1 MQRKWGDV
9 GLRRESFGYRRWVY
23 YILILLAVVLLTSC
37 NAADS
42 GTSLPELP
50 GSNRGPDKEGANSG
64 SDAPSDSDAGSESE
78 SDAEEGQTS
87 IPPKHDDL
95 DLLPEQKAA
104 MKQLA
109 NLSIEDKIGQMI
121 ISGFPGTELDT
132 ETEDL
137 IRKGQLGGVILFGPN
152 IHDQKQLQT
161 LINEVKESN
170 GEGQLPLFISVDE
183 EGGRVSRLPEGK
195 TEFPS
200 NQQIGK
206 YNNADLSAQIGSV
219 IGTELGAFGFNL
231 NFAPVLDIFSNPE
244 NTVIGNR
251 SFGDSA
257 ETVSE
262 LGIATM
268 KGMQETGVIAAVKHF
283 PGHGDTKVDSHIGLP
298 VVQKTKE
305 ELAELE
311 LVPFQAAIEDGA
323 DMMMAAHIQYP
334 KIDASLRPASLSEI
348 MLSTLLREEM
358 GYDGVVIT
366 DDLEMGA
373 IQQNYG
379 SGEAALMAIQAGA
392 DVVLFG
398 HTPAKAEKAYN
409 TLLQAVRKGELS
421 AADIDR
427 KVLRILTLK
436 YKYELTN
443 EPVEESAL
451 QVVGSSEHQQIAD
464 QVKK

>member
-1 MQRKWGDV
+1 MRK
-9 GLRRESFGYRRWVY
+9 ESFGYRKLAY
-23 YILILLAVVLLTSC
+23 YILIMLAIVLLTSC
-37 NAADS
+37 NAADT
-42 GTSLPELP
+42 GTSLPDPPKEQEQEQP
-50 GSNRGPDKEGANSG
+50 GGESG
-64 SDAPSDSDAGSESE
+64 SDHGPDEEGADSDSESPPDAGSESE
-78 SDAEEGQTS
+78 SDAEDGQTS
-87 IPPKHDDL
+87 ITPEHDDL
-95 DLLPEQKAA
+95 LPAQEAA
-104 MKQLA
+104 MEQLA

-121 ISGFPGTELDT
+121 ISGFPGTELDM
-132 ETEDL
+132 EAEEL
-137 IRKGQLGGVILFGPN
+137 IRNGQLGGVILFGPN
-152 IHDQKQLQT
+152 IRDQKQLQA
-161 LINEVKESN
+161 LINEVKKSN
-170 GEGQLPLFISVDE
+170 GEGQQPMFISVDE

-206 YNNADLSAQIGSV
+206 YKNAEISAQIGNV
-219 IGTELGAFGFNL
+219 IGEELGAFGFNL

-244 NTVIGNR
+244 NTVIGDR

-268 KGMQETGVIAAVKHF
+268 KGMQEAGVIPAVKHF
-283 PGHGDTKVDSHIGLP
+283 PGHGDTKVDSHVGLP

-311 LVPFQAAIEDGA
+311 LVPFQAAIEAGA

-334 KIDASLRPASLSEI
+334 KIDASLRPASLSKV

-392 DVVLFG
+392 DIVLFG

-464 QVKK
+464 QLKK

>member
-1 MQRKWGDV
+1 MIKNVLNWGEAE
-9 GLRRESFGYRRWVY
+9 LKRRFFGHRRSFY
-23 YILILLAVVLLTSC
+23 YILIMLMTVLLTSC
-37 NAADS
+37 TRADS
-42 GTSLPELP
+42 GSSLPEPQEQGQEQP
-50 GSNRGPDKEGANSG
+50 GEES
-64 SDAPSDSDAGSESE
+64 GSESG
-78 SDAEEGQTS
+78 EGHSS
-87 IPPKHDDL
+87 IQPEHD
-95 DLLPEQKAA
+95 DLLPEQEAA
-104 MKQLA
+104 IEQLA

-132 ETEDL
+132 EAEEL
-137 IRKGQLGGVILFGPN
+137 IRNGQLGGVILFGPN
-152 IHDQKQLQT
+152 ISNPKQLQSLT
-161 LINEVKESN
+161 NDVKKSN
-170 GEGQLPLFISVDE
+170 GEEHIPLFISVDE

-195 TEFPS
+195 TEFPT
-200 NQQIGK
+200 NEQIGK
-206 YNNADLSAQIGSV
+206 YKNADLSAQIGSV
-219 IGTELGAFGFNL
+219 IGEELGAFGFNL

-244 NTVIGNR
+244 NRVIGNR

-268 KGMQETGVIAAVKHF
+268 KGMQEAGIIPAVKHF
-283 PGHGDTKVDSHIGLP
+283 PGHGDTTVDSHVGLP

-311 LVPFQAAIEDGA
+311 LVPFQTAISDGA
-323 DMMMAAHIQYP
+323 DMVMAAHIQYP
-334 KIDASLRPASLSEI
+334 KIDASLRPASLSKV

-358 GYDGVVIT
+358 GYEGVVIT

-392 DVVLFG
+392 DIVLFG

-443 EPVEESAL
+443 KPVEESAL
-451 QVVGSSEHQQIAD
+451 QVVGSSEHQQIAGLL
-464 QVKK
+464 KK